1 MWLWF
6 CRVQKINPVTEPWGV
21 NITKTAGVDRI
32 VYMNDQQCNPDD
44 LDLLKKHRNFIG
56 AYVQ

>member
-1 MWLWF
+1 M
-6 CRVQKINPVTEPWGV
+6 QKINPVTEPWGV